1 MAAMEKHVPHRKRVK
16 HYHQPGDFHEL
27 TFSCYRRLPLL
38 TNDLW
43 RKWLAEA
50 IDEAAEAREFH
61 LNAFVFMPEHVH
73 LLIWPT
79 WSDTTAEDISTFL
92 AAVKRPVSRR
102 VKAALSESS
111 SEKSAQ
117 RLLERLTIRDR
128 PNSTVFRFWQ
138 EGPGY
143 DRNLDN
149 ERSVSACI
157 EYLHLNPVQRKLVK
171 ATTDWNWSSARWY
184 ASGCQNVDPDLP
196 RLHFP
201 PRELFDPCV
210 V

>member
-1 MAAMEKHVPHRKRVK
+1 MASMFRQAPHRKRVK
-16 HYHQPGDFHEL
+16 HYHQPGEFHEL

-38 TNDLW
+38 TNDRW
-43 RKWLAEA
+43 RRWLAES
-50 IDEAAEAREFH
+50 IDDAASSHEFH

-79 WSDTTAEDISTFL
+79 PGETAAEDISSFL

-102 VKAALSESS
+102 VKAALSESVASTS
-111 SEKSAQ
+111 SQ
-117 RLLERLTIRDR
+117 RLRKLLTIRDR
-128 PNSTVFRFWQ
+128 PGSTVFRFWQ

-149 ERSVSACI
+149 EKSVTACI
-157 EYLHLNPVQRKLVK
+157 EYIHNNPVNRGLVK
-171 ATTDWNWSSARWY
+171 LPTDWKWSSARWY
-184 ASGCQNVDPDLP
+184 ASDCQQVDPDLP
-196 RLHFP
+196 KLHYP

-210 V
+210 